1 MIISNNYVF
10 LMRFQNNNEEI
21 LFTSS
26 NKDLISLGE
35 FLSKN
40 RNYLIKDIKVYER
53 AKTRFV
59 RCSMNVQKPILSFQ
73 TVLDQELIRRNYY

>member
-21 LFTSS
+21 FFTSS

-40 RNYLIKDIKVYER
+40 RNYIIKDIKVITLR
-53 AKTRFV
+53 RTHLRLQAFGFTH
-59 RCSMNVQKPILSFQ
+59 Q
-73 TVLDQELIRRNYY
+73 TALL

>member
-1 MIISNNYVF
+1 MLVVTNYLF
-10 LMRFQNNNEEI
+10 LMRFQNDNEEI